1 VPVVILDRSQSL
13 HALLAQKRDRSVDYV
28 VRGVSVHL
36 FGHAVEGNNAAIGV
50 RRHDREGGTVDE
62 MAQVAFPVGYFL
74 LQIRPDLDEIAQK
87 KLPFHQLL
95 AFGQSFLELLLV
107 AFRLAT
113 GTSCGWSG
121 WPKSWG
127 CLYPGKRPVTG

>member
-1 VPVVILDRSQSL
+1 VAIEDGLDDWQTQPR
-13 HALLAQKRDRSVDYV
+13 ALT
-28 VRGVSVHL
+28 
-36 FGHAVEGNNAAIGV
+36 FGLGRIEGLEYELEI
-50 RRHDREGGTVDE
+50 
-62 MAQVAFPVGYFL
+62 FVGNT
-74 LQIRPDLDEIAQK
+74 DLDEIAQK